1 MDRIKKYVNN
11 KITKFAL
18 MLIIISVIGGA
29 TVLYINHE
37 KNERIKMERLQAERQ
52 AAIDDATARAQQA
65 EIDAKAERQKLMQT
79 TINKIKD
86 YGEIVVMKYEFS
98 HETSYEKSGVLPS
111 SRFLPLV
118 RSGAGVPS
126 TSCLSL

>member
-1 MDRIKKYVNN
+1 
-11 KITKFAL
+11 
-18 MLIIISVIGGA
+18 
-29 TVLYINHE
+29 
-37 KNERIKMERLQAERQ
+37 MEQLQAERQ

-98 HETSYEKSGVLPS
+98 HETSYEKNDLKRCFILLSPYPIIAPS
-111 SRFLPLV
+111 NS
-118 RSGAGVPS
+118 
-126 TSCLSL
+126 

>member
-11 KITKFAL
+11 KVTKFAL

-37 KNERIKMERLQAERQ
+37 KNEQIKMERLQAERQ

-79 TINKIKD
+79 TINKKNENGD
-86 YGEIVVMKYEFS
+86 TGVM
-98 HETSYEKSGVLPS
+98 
-111 SRFLPLV
+111 
-118 RSGAGVPS
+118 
-126 TSCLSL
+126 